1 MLAPVIDAIVRDA
14 QAFLMPGRN
23 RVVEADAL
31 DESPIAPTAR
41 IGDDDV
47 VKRPLLGAAARES
60 DDHHVRCPVRHP
72 SCAAPKMRAHGPE
85 NEKSSIISDN

>member
-41 IGDDDV
+41 IGDYDV

-72 SCAAPKMRAHGPE
+72 SRRNQMRGHRRKM
-85 NEKSSIISDN
+85 KSLRL